1 MHPYNARNS
10 RYIVFVPRL
19 CTEPG
24 KHSFYTERVAQ
35 SVFKSN
41 LTKTVS
47 WFRQLVCLI
56 NCRYSQN
63 GVKVTTPVEF
73 PLEGLDMSEYT
84 HLDPC
89 EQCLYD
95 LTGCV
100 YHQGSK
106 YFVNDFYPWHCSFS
120 VV

>member
-1 MHPYNARNS
+1 MP
-10 RYIVFVPRL
+10 
-19 CTEPG
+19 CTSTMQGTQDIMYLYQGCVLNLVLNTASTKE
-24 KHSFYTERVAQ
+24 HIAQ
-35 SVFKSN
+35 RSVFKSN
-41 LTKTVS
+41 LTKTGS
-47 WFRQLVCLI
+47 WFRQLICLI

-63 GVKVTTPVEF
+63 GVKVTTPVVF

-106 YFVNDFYPWHCSFS
+106 YFVGE
-120 VV
+120 